1 LQWPRGP
8 VFDVVWYQYPETGL
22 HGAIR
27 TGKPAAHQ
35 LRWLRTML
43 GIDPKAARATWTVFL
58 VALAIAVLY
67 LARHTIIIL
76 VLALF
81 FAYLLSPALGL
92 VERLLPP
99 RISRPLGLATVYL
112 AFLAALVGIGFAIGS
127 AITEQATSLATKLP
141 EVVKSQDPLAALPL
155 PAWLLPLRERLTE
168 MIRSQVADL
177 NEQAFPLIKRAVEE
191 VAARAGRFVQVILIP
206 ILAFF
211 FLKDGTAIRQ
221 AIISWTTSGK
231 NSVIL
236 DEIFED
242 VHILLGHYIRAL
254 VILAAATFVSYTL
267 FLQATGGQY
276 AVLLGGVAGVLEFIP
291 VVGPLTASIIIILVE
306 GMTGY
311 GHVWSLLIFLIL
323 YRLFQDYV
331 LSPYLMGAGVE
342 LHPLLVLAGVLA
354 GEQIG
359 GIPGMFFSVP
369 VIATLRVVYV
379 RLQKSRTRITA
390 PAEESP

>member
-1 LQWPRGP
+1 
-8 VFDVVWYQYPETGL
+8 
-22 HGAIR
+22 
-27 TGKPAAHQ
+27 
-35 LRWLRTML
+35 ML
-43 GIDPKAARATWTVFL
+43 GIEPKAARATWTVIVVVL
-58 VALAIAVLY
+58 GIAVLY
-67 LARHTIIIL
+67 LARYTLVIF

-81 FAYLLSPALGL
+81 FAYMLSPAVSLM
-92 VERLLPP
+92 ERVLP
-99 RISRPLGLATVYL
+99 RRVSRPLGLATVYL
-112 AFLAALVGIGFAIGS
+112 AFLAALVGIGIAIGS
-127 AITEQATSLATKLP
+127 AIADQAAALAARLP

-155 PAWLLPLRERLTE
+155 PAWLSPVRERLTE

-177 NEQAFPLIKRAVEE
+177 NDQAFPLIKRAVEE
-191 VAARAGRFVQVILIP
+191 VAARAGRILQIILIP

-211 FLKDGTAIRQ
+211 FLKDGTAIRHS
-221 AIISWTTSGK
+221 IISWTTSGK

-236 DEIFED
+236 DEIFQD

-254 VILAAATFVSYTL
+254 VSLAAATFASYTL
-267 FLQATGGQY
+267 FLQATAGQY

-311 GHVWSLLIFLIL
+311 GHVWALLIFLVL

-359 GIPGMFFSVP
+359 GVPGMFFSVP

-379 RLQKSRTRITA
+379 RLQKSRTRISA
-390 PAEESP
+390 PTRESS